1 MTIPSPRKPVLFL
14 VYVIMAVPC
23 FIAFFIAL
31 FLLTVFNLIEM
42 TVDRVSF
49 RRRA

>member
-1 MTIPSPRKPVLFL
+1 MTLPSPRKPILLL
-14 VYVIMAVPC
+14 VYVIMAAAC
-23 FIAFFIAL
+23 FVAFFIAL

-42 TVDRVSF
+42 AVDRVSF